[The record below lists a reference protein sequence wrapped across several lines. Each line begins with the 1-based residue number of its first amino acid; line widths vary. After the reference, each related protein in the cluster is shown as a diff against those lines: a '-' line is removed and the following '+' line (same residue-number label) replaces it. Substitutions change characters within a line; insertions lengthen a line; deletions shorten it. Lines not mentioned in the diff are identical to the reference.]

1 MHRTESVDYGI
12 VLEGEITFVLDD
24 AEVTVRAGDV
34 IVQRGTNHAWSN
46 PSGKPCRVAFIPID
60 GRFDPALE
68 FPDECRAAAALG
80 FLARLR

>member
-1 MHRTESVDYGI
+1 MQ
-12 VLEGEITFVLDD
+12 ITFVLDD

-46 PSGKPCRVAFIPID
+46 PSGKPRRVAFIPID

-68 FPDECRAAAALG
+68 FPD
-80 FLARLR
+80 